1 MSDLPETDQPKT
13 DQPDTTTDAGDDQ
26 DDALARAAES
36 IREARDAEGAVVA
49 NDDITTRDD
58 ERAGEHSEDPG
69 GEGGHP

>member
-1 MSDLPETDQPKT
+1 MSDLPETDQPRT
-13 DQPDTTTDAGDDQ
+13 DQSDTTTDARDDQ

-36 IREARDAEGAVVA
+36 IREARDAEGAVAA